1 MTTHP
6 HPLRARTLAGL
17 LATTLSLGLSL
28 LSAGA
33 VQAQSLVVNPGSTTT
48 EVGQSFSLT
57 VEGKDFATAIVG
69 GGFNL
74 SFDPTMLHLD
84 SISIPTSWEL
94 FRSTGLL
101 DEASGTVTDVSF
113 NTFSSPK
120 AGDFLTATLN
130 FTAVGVGTSQVRLAP
145 STPYVF
151 ADVDVNQV
159 NPSFGSATVTVSAVP
174 EPASLAL
181 LLAGAGV
188 VAVVRRRQ
196 G

>member
-1 MTTHP
+1 MNTMQRSLQAT
-6 HPLRARTLAGL
+6 L
-17 LATTLSLGLSL
+17 LATALTL
-28 LSAGA
+28 LSAGHA
-33 VQAQSLVVNPGSTTT
+33 QAQSLTILPGTTDT

-57 VEGKDFATAIVG
+57 VEGQGFPTAIVG

-74 SFDPTMLHLD
+74 SFDPTVLRLD
-84 SISIPTSWEL
+84 GMTIPSSWEF

-101 DEASGTVTDVSF
+101 DPASGTVTDVSF
-113 NTFSSPK
+113 NTFGNPK
-120 AGDFLTATLN
+120 AGDFLAATLN
-130 FTAVGVGTSQVRLAP
+130 FTAVGAGTSRVQLSP

-159 NPSFGSATVTVSAVP
+159 NPSFGSATVNVSAVP

-181 LLAGAGV
+181 LLAGVGV
-188 VAVVRRRQ
+188 VAMTRRRH

>member
-1 MTTHP
+1 MTSTH
-6 HPLRARTLAGL
+6 HPLRASTQTAL
-17 LATTLSLGLSL
+17 LATALALSMLGT
-28 LSAGA
+28 GA
-33 VQAQSLVVNPGSTTT
+33 AQAQSLLVNPANTTT
-48 EVGQSFSLT
+48 QIGQSFSLT
-57 VEGKDFATAIVG
+57 IEGKDFATAIVG

-74 SFDPTMLHLD
+74 SFDPTVLHLD
-84 SISIPTSWEL
+84 SMTIPTSWEF

-120 AGDFLTATLN
+120 AGDFLAATLN
-130 FTAVGVGTSQVRLAP
+130 FTAVRAGTSLVKLAP

-159 NPSFGSATVTVSAVP
+159 NPSFGSATVNVSAVP
-174 EPASLAL
+174 EPASLSL
-181 LLAGAGV
+181 VLAGAGLM
-188 VAVVRRRQ
+188 AAMRRRRQ